1 MLPLLLLW
9 LPLLWRIECIGAW
22 ESQAGAGAPT
32 KPRSPLV
39 SQAMDDRHQLQVQ
52 NSVTVQESLCVF
64 IRTISYPP
72 DGWNHSDPVLIYWF
86 WKGANNMNHEQ
97 DVPVTTNNPQ
107 REVKRE
113 TEGRFQLLRD
123 PQANNCSLHITGA
136 QKEDSGE
143 YIFRLERG
151 RKKFNYK
158 KKLTVNVTDMEW
170 SQVPTN
176 VPDIIM
182 GSLESGHP
190 SHMTCSVPWAC
201 DKGTPLTFFWTGS
214 ALRSQGSHSEAYD
227 SSVITLTPSP
237 QDHGTNLTCRVTLPG
252 ARVTTERTVTL
263 NVSYAPQNL
272 TISLLRGNCTELK
285 YLEYLGNSSSL
296 PVLEGESLHLVRV
309 TDSNPPLPA
318 TRNWTRGSRLVS
330 PSQPSDTG
338 VLEPPR
344 VQKDDEGEV
353 TCRAE
358 NRLGRRRV
366 SLRFSALWEY
376 APQLFSPS
384 CSWEAQDLRCS
395 CSARAWPAPSLHW
408 RVGDHLM
415 EGNSSN
421 SSAMVTSRSAGPWA
435 NSSLSLRAGLS
446 PGLGIGCEARNDH
459 GAHSVTVLLLPGKPQ
474 CEGGFLQAA
483 ILGAGV
489 ASTLFLCPC
498 LIFLMAKTLRR
509 KKTKTA
515 AGGSDAPCH
524 HCVGSPA
531 GVLVRQLP
539 RQPTP
544 PDSPPLQTGPLHS
557 GEVQEYQYASL
568 VFHGLRPREPQGQ
581 EVTSTT
587 EYSEIRVRQ

>member
-1 MLPLLLLW
+1 MPPPPLLLL
-9 LPLLWRIECIGAW
+9 PLLWGVECVGGW
-22 ESQAGAGAPT
+22 GSQAG
-32 KPRSPLV
+32 
-39 SQAMDDRHQLQVQ
+39 SQDLDDGYQLQVQ
-52 NSVTVQESLCVF
+52 NSVTVQEGLCVF
-64 IRTISYPP
+64 IPCTFSYPP
-72 DGWNHSDPVLIYWF
+72 SGWDHFDPVFIYWF
-86 WKGANNMNHEQ
+86 RKAASNIDHKR
-97 DVPVTTNNPQ
+97 DVPVATNNPQ
-107 REVKRE
+107 RDVRRE
-113 TEGRFQLLRD
+113 TKGRFQLLGD

-143 YIFRLERG
+143 YVLRMEKGWR
-151 RKKFNYK
+151 KFNYK
-158 KKLTVNVTDMEW
+158 KKLTVNVTAL
-170 SQVPTN
+170 TN
-176 VPDIIM
+176 VPNIIM
-182 GSLESGHP
+182 GFLESGRR
-190 SHMTCSVPWAC
+190 SHVTCSVPWAC

-459 GAHSVTVLLLPGKPQ
+459 GAHSVIVLLLPGRGQ
-474 CEGGFLQAA
+474 
-483 ILGAGV
+483 LGAEAWGEGV
-489 ASTLFLCPC
+489 SILEELGGRVAGAEGKGCVWGW
-498 LIFLMAKTLRR
+498 R
-509 KKTKTA
+509 
-515 AGGSDAPCH
+515 AGG
-524 HCVGSPA
+524 
-531 GVLVRQLP
+531 
-539 RQPTP
+539 
-544 PDSPPLQTGPLHS
+544 
-557 GEVQEYQYASL
+557 
-568 VFHGLRPREPQGQ
+568 
-581 EVTSTT
+581 
-587 EYSEIRVRQ
+587 